1 MEGVIEFLERHLL
14 PIVGKIAE
22 QRHLQALR
30 DGVVSTI
37 PLLLIGSFFLICA
50 FPPIPFLAKM
60 VEPHVKALLAVVSAT
75 FGIMGLVA
83 SFSIAYALAASYTI
97 DALSSGLLSVSAFI
111 LASPFTKDGNID
123 SGLMGSKGL
132 FVAMIIGV
140 LVVEIQRFM
149 IKKNIIIKMPK
160 EVPLSVGRSFAV
172 LLPGF
177 VILISIFIINSML
190 ANVVGLSIPEV
201 INKAV
206 TAPLLHLGG
215 TLPAVL
221 IAVFAIQLLWFFG
234 IHGQALVGTGIMAP
248 IWLAFTQ
255 QNAVAKIAGEAVPNI
270 ICQQFIDAF
279 ILIGGSGTTLAL
291 AVLLFTT
298 VKSNQLKALGR
309 TSILPGFFNINEPI
323 IFGMPI
329 VMNPIMII
337 PFIIAPLL
345 CVITTFLF
353 MASGIVD
360 KPYALAP
367 WTTPAFV
374 SGFLVTGDW
383 RGAALQLLN
392 FAIAGVIYYPFLKI
406 WDKAKVKE
414 EQEQVIIEQQM
425 TVEFS
430 NTNKATF

>member
-1 MEGVIEFLERHLL
+1 MDRVIQFLEKYLL
-14 PIVGKIAE
+14 PRVARIAE
-22 QRHLQALR
+22 QKHLQALR
-30 DGVVSTI
+30 DGVVATI

-50 FPPIPFLAKM
+50 FPPIEFLAKL
-60 VEPHVKALLAVVSAT
+60 VFPYKNALLAVVNAT

-83 SFSIAYALAASYTI
+83 AFSIAYALAISYEI
-97 DALSSGLLSVSAFI
+97 DALSSGILSVSAFI
-111 LASPFTKDGNID
+111 LASPFSKEGNID

-132 FVAMIIGV
+132 FVAMIIGL
-140 LVVEIQRFM
+140 LVVEVQRFM

-177 VILISIFIINSML
+177 AILSTIFVINMSL
-190 ANVVGLSIPEV
+190 ANWGGLSIPDV
-201 INKAV
+201 INKV
-206 TAPLLHLGG
+206 ITAPLLHLGS

-234 IHGQALVGTGIMAP
+234 IHGQALIGTGIMAP
-248 IWLAFTQ
+248 VWLTLTQ
-255 QNAVAKIAGEAVPNI
+255 QNATAKMAEQAVPNI

-291 AVLLFTT
+291 AVLLITV
-298 VKSNQLKALGR
+298 VKSNQLRALGK

-345 CVITTFLF
+345 CVVTTFLF
-353 MASGIVD
+353 MASGLVD

-367 WTTPAFV
+367 WTTPAFI
-374 SGFLVTGDW
+374 SGYLVTGDW
-383 RGAALQLLN
+383 KGTALQLLN
-392 FAIAGVIYYPFLKI
+392 FVLAGVIYYPFLKI
-406 WDKAKVKE
+406 WDNTKIKE
-414 EQEQVIIEQQM
+414 EQKVISEQK
-425 TVEFS
+425 
-430 NTNKATF
+430 NT

>member
-1 MEGVIEFLERHLL
+1 VAVREGIKRSVSLLERVIQFLERHLL
-14 PIVGKIAE
+14 PVVEVIAQ

-30 DGVVSTI
+30 DGVVSTV

-50 FPPIPFLAKM
+50 FPPISFLAM
-60 VEPHVKALLAVVSAT
+60 LVDPYVSDLLTVVNAT

-83 SFSIAYALAASYTI
+83 SFSIAYALASSYAI
-97 DALSSGLLSVSAFI
+97 DSLSSGLLSVSAFI
-111 LASPFTKDGNID
+111 LASPFTKEGHID

-132 FVAMIIGV
+132 FVAMIIGL
-140 LVVEIQRFM
+140 LVVEVQRFM
-149 IKKNIIIKMPK
+149 IKKNIIIKMP
-160 EVPLSVGRSFAV
+160 EGVPLSVGRSFAV
-172 LLPGF
+172 LLPGV
-177 VILISIFIINSML
+177 VILVSIFIINVML
-190 ANVVGLSIPEV
+190 ARIGGGSISEV
-201 INKAV
+201 INRAV

-234 IHGQALVGTGIMAP
+234 IHGQALVGTGVMAP

-298 VKSNQLKALGR
+298 VKSNQLKALGKM
-309 TSILPGFFNINEPI
+309 SILPGFFNINEPI
-323 IFGMPI
+323 TFGMPI
-329 VMNPIMII
+329 VMNPIMMI
-337 PFIIAPLL
+337 PFIMAPLL
-345 CVITTFLF
+345 CVITTFVF

-360 KPYALAP
+360 KPYVLAP

-383 RGAALQLLN
+383 KGAALQVLN
-392 FAIAGVIYYPFLKI
+392 FFIAGIIYYPFLKI
-406 WDKAKVKE
+406 WDENKMKE
-414 EQEQVIIEQQM
+414 EQEQM
-425 TVEFS
+425 
-430 NTNKATF
+430 NA